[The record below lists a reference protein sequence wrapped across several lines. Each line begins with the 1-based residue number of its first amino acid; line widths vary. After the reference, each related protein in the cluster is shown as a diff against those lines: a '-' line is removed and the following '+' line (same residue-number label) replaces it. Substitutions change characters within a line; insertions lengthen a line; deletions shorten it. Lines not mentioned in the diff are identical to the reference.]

1 MRTEPMCERTT
12 DTRTAD
18 DGSTSPSHE
27 DGVANL
33 RLSSVIITP
42 GVILVAAALVP
53 VPAAS
58 VPSPGDVARS
68 VAVATPGGIARP
80 VAVAPPAPQD
90 DVDAFMEEVLAK
102 REINWQATYDYV
114 FNEVER
120 LRIRGGEEI
129 AALQSFDQ
137 EYTWYVRD
145 GFLVRSPW
153 SVNGVEVDADE
164 REAAE
169 LEWIA
174 DVQED
179 ENNAR
184 IQRDNFFDFEFE
196 PGNYLFAGRETF
208 EGREVVR
215 IEYYPTQ
222 AFFSEDD
229 EGEPERRREPEPRD
243 EPDPDEKWDE
253 NYYNHMFAKTS
264 LVTLLI
270 VPEEHQIVKWTF
282 ENVGFEFLP
291 YRWLVRMDELHA
303 SMVMHQ
309 PIEGVW
315 LPREIRASAR
325 ASTANFDLE
334 ITYSRAFGDYK
345 EPAVGAGVIFG
356 RPKRDGGSRQ

>member
-1 MRTEPMCERTT
+1 MRLTSIVLTALAMLASTT
-12 DTRTAD
+12 AA
-18 DGSTSPSHE
+18 P
-27 DGVANL
+27 VL
-33 RLSSVIITP
+33 PTP
-42 GVILVAAALVP
+42 
-53 VPAAS
+53 
-58 VPSPGDVARS
+58 
-68 VAVATPGGIARP
+68 
-80 VAVAPPAPQD
+80 PPFQD
-90 DVDAFMEEVLAK
+90 DVDAFMEQVLAK

-114 FNEVER
+114 FNEVEK
-120 LRIRGGEEI
+120 LRIVGGEEI
-129 AALQSFDQ
+129 AALQSFEQ

-145 GFLVRSPW
+145 GYLVRSPW
-153 SVNGVEVDADE
+153 SVNGVEVDAGE
-164 REAAE
+164 RESAE

-184 IQRDNFFDFEFE
+184 IQRDSFFDFEFE

-222 AFFSEDD
+222 AFFSDEEHTESEPRGERDEDD
-229 EGEPERRREPEPRD
+229 EFD
-243 EPDPDEKWDE
+243 EDEL
-253 NYYNHMFAKTS
+253 NHMFAKTS
-264 LVTLLI
+264 LVTLLV

-315 LPREIRASAR
+315 LPRDISASAR
-325 ASTANFDLE
+325 ASTANFDLTV
-334 ITYSRAFGDYK
+334 TYSRAFGDYK

-356 RPKRDGGSRQ
+356 RPKR